1 MSLWH
6 LGEGR
11 CDIGL
16 CQQTQQRRQKRQ
28 VLLSHTPQTNAPEP
42 CSELSATGRVPLC
55 PPGTLAQP
63 RATWLTRVPEG
74 DSPVFPPSITCA
86 CSLIS
91 PLFSQLVC
99 ASAGIKG
106 QLQILTIPPR
116 RAGVPVPPPREPGG
130 PRDRNEAEAMDND
143 GDRTAQGH
151 VPLPASLGTCSASP
165 ELSHRSFPWLS

>member
-74 DSPVFPPSITCA
+74 DSPVFPPSISCA

-91 PLFSQLVC
+91 PLFSNSSVPQRG
-99 ASAGIKG
+99 SKG
-106 QLQILTIPPR
+106 SCKFSPFRPEELGFPSPL
-116 RAGVPVPPPREPGG
+116 PVSLGG
-130 PRDRNEAEAMDND
+130 PRERNEAEAMDND